1 MINFALIDI
10 GRVMLARKWEN
21 LWTIN
26 YSLTKKGNYKYMKNS
41 FLFSAIF
48 FCVFL
53 TVARSE
59 IMREPI
65 PAFPFTVESGDGAKV
80 TEKSVK
86 GKVVIM
92 FYEKRDVVKRNAEM
106 KDKLNE
112 IFDYQPGNIQQIIVR
127 LPVIDCS
134 HVFWPV
140 SEIWKKGLRD
150 NSKRV
155 GMTVYCDWT
164 GNVSRDFMM
173 LPDESNMLILDG
185 TGMIRYR
192 FSGKINQDRLE
203 EIKYMLDHLVHN
215 KN

>member
-1 MINFALIDI
+1 MKI
-10 GRVMLARKWEN
+10 
-21 LWTIN
+21 
-26 YSLTKKGNYKYMKNS
+26 SL
-41 FLFSAIF
+41 LFSAIIF
-48 FCVFL
+48 YTFVAL
-53 TVARSE
+53 TAAHSQP
-59 IMREPI
+59 MHEPV
-65 PAFPFTVESGDGAKV
+65 PASPFAIESGDGAKV

-112 IFDYQPGNIQQIIVR
+112 IFDYQPINIQQIIVR

-134 HVFWPV
+134 RVFWPV
-140 SEIWKKGLRD
+140 SEIWRKGLRD
-150 NSKRV
+150 NSRRV

-164 GNVSRDFMM
+164 GDVSRDFRM

-185 TGMIRYR
+185 KGMIRYR
-192 FSGKINQDRLE
+192 FSGKIDQERLE
-203 EIKYMLDHLVHN
+203 EIKYTLDHLVHN